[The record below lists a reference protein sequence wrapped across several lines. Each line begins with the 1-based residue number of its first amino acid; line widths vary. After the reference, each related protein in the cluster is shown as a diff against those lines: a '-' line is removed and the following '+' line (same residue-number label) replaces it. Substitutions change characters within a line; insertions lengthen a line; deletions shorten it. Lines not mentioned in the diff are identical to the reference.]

1 MRALVAAAVLV
12 SLAAAPA
19 RAERKQRVA
28 YAVGATV
35 GNALGLALL
44 AGGIALRFEAP
55 NADTLMV
62 FKREASASDTLIGVG
77 TAVVVLGAIF
87 TIVGGALFDLRESP
101 RVGLFVSPS
110 GGGLAWSG
118 RF

>member
-77 TAVVVLGAIF
+77 TAVVVLGA
-87 TIVGGALFDLRESP
+87 LFDLRESP